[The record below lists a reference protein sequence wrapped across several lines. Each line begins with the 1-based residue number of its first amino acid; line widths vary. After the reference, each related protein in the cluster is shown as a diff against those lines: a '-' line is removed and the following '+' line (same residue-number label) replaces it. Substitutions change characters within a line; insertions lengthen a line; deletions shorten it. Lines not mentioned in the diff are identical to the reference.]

1 MQRKGPWAKS
11 PWLAINALTHHD
23 LQEKRMIHFFFLII
37 PDIVITAETLFLT
50 TIHQHQ
56 IEESLHNGKRKS
68 MLFNY
73 NDAWLL
79 PDAVK
84 TNGRGNLTLIF
95 LSLKE
100 NLGLYKK
107 EIYGLMSTACNI
119 FSFIT
124 FALLFFWAK
133 IRLEGSVS
141 PRKTKFD
148 SKKKPRRIH

>member
-23 LQEKRMIHFFFLII
+23 LQE
-37 PDIVITAETLFLT
+37 IVITAETLFLT

-73 NDAWLL
+73 NDAWPL

-100 NLGLYKK
+100 NLGRYKK
-107 EIYGLMSTACNI
+107 EIYGLMSTA
-119 FSFIT
+119 
-124 FALLFFWAK
+124 W
-133 IRLEGSVS
+133 
-141 PRKTKFD
+141 
-148 SKKKPRRIH
+148 